1 MKMNEEV
8 DSKSEEILKN
18 SDSLEF
24 ILNTVQMIHKGDKEE
39 IILAYLCGLTPFIE
53 TDQLHLINMGK
64 SGKGKSD
71 LFSKVLLVFPEETY
85 KMLTSVSPKALHYGK
100 KDKKLIPNGIIYI
113 DESEASKD
121 AIPILRAITSSGRIR
136 PEHWTIDE
144 KRKFVDL
151 KLEGK
156 YSIWLSSVNPLQDDQ
171 LKNRFLFMNVDESKE
186 IDEEV
191 WKHQDQLYRKGGEKK
206 SLHPDFLVAQ
216 TITKKI
222 ISVGG
227 HVKIPYTIEWFEK
240 DNRRLYPFFLTL
252 VKASTIAHLYQRE
265 QDLDGCWIA
274 TRYDFELTLQIW
286 SHIFEYM
293 KKRVNEEA
301 ISLLQLI
308 PENKD
313 DAVTRVNL
321 SELSVIPSRRVK
333 YLTGI
338 LVEEGLINWDIL
350 DTKGRP
356 NVYWKVPVADC
367 RSVAKVD
374 WSNFKIENLT
384 TEIQLL
390 RQKPENTELA
400 NRIYNSIMNSAPT
413 IFCRRDEEKL
423 TEVNSLSDKTTNSDK
438 KEIET
443 SSDVIVESEEEIK
456 NWKEV

>member
-1 MKMNEEV
+1 V
-8 DSKSEEILKN
+8 DEKEIDLKAEEILKN
-18 SDSLEF
+18 SDPFEF

-39 IILAYLCGLTPFIE
+39 IILAYLCGLTPFME

-100 KDKKLIPNGIIYI
+100 KDKKLMQNGIIYI
-113 DESEASKD
+113 DESETSKD

-144 KRKFVDL
+144 KRKFMEL
-151 KLEGK
+151 KFEGK
-156 YSIWLSSVNPLQDDQ
+156 YSVWLSSVNPLQDDQ

-191 WKHQDQLYRKGGEKK
+191 WKHQDQLYRKGHEKET
-206 SLHPDFLVAQ
+206 LHPDFLVAQ
-216 TITKKI
+216 AITKKI
-222 ISVGG
+222 VSIGG
-227 HVKIPYTIEWFEK
+227 RVKIPYENEWFEK
-240 DNRRLYPFFLTL
+240 ENRRLYPFFLTL
-252 VKASTIAHLYQRE
+252 VKASTITHFYQRE
-265 QDLDGCWIA
+265 QDLDGCWVA
-274 TRYDFELTLQIW
+274 TRYDFELAVQIW
-286 SHIFEYM
+286 NHIFEYM

-308 PENKD
+308 PENKN
-313 DAVTRVNL
+313 DAVTRVQL
-321 SELSVIPSRRVK
+321 SELSGISSRRVK

-338 LVEEGLINWDIL
+338 LVEEGLINWDTS
-350 DTKGRP
+350 DNKGRP
-356 NVYWKVPVADC
+356 NIYWKFSVSDC

-374 WSNFKIENLT
+374 WDSFKIENLSS
-384 TEIQLL
+384 EIQLL

-400 NRIYNSIMNSAPT
+400 KRIYNSVMNSAPT
-413 IFCRRDEEKL
+413 IFCRGDDEKL
-423 TEVNSLSDKTTNSDK
+423 TEVNLLSDKTTNSDK